1 MPDDTM
7 PDDIREPDWEPTLE
21 DAELDELDRF
31 LRAHAGE
38 DALLLDGVHGL
49 LSAVNIGPEHASP
62 EEWLPEVLHD
72 PFDDEDEGRRI
83 LELLAR
89 LSESICYE
97 LETEQYEPILGE
109 IENDDGGTAL
119 SAQGWCEGFSRGV
132 DLRARLWEARLG
144 ADSHL
149 TELLSPIMALAVQE
163 GVFQTDAEIE
173 PLTEAEYDECLA
185 QLPVAIE
192 AVAHY
197 WSESPPTS
205 DELARRTAPV
215 DRTTTPRKRGGH
227 WVH

>member
-215 DRTTTPRKRGGH
+215 DQTTAPRKRGGH

>member
-1 MPDDTM
+1 MA
-7 PDDIREPDWEPTLE
+7 DDINVPDWLPTLD
-21 DAELDELDRF
+21 DAELDELDQF

-38 DALLLDGVHGL
+38 EALLLDGVHGL
-49 LSAVNIGPEHASP
+49 LSAVNIGPERASP

-72 PFDDEDEGRRI
+72 AFEDEDEGRRI

-89 LSESICYE
+89 LSESIGYE

-109 IENDDGGTAL
+109 IELDEGGSAL

-132 DLRARLWEARLG
+132 DLRARLWETRLG
-144 ADSHL
+144 ADSRL

-185 QLPVAIE
+185 QLPTAIE

-197 WSESPPTS
+197 WSELPPTPA
-205 DELARRTAPV
+205 ELARRTEPA
-215 DRTTTPRKRGGH
+215 DSDTTPRKRGGH
-227 WVH
+227 WLH

>member
-1 MPDDTM
+1 MPDE
-7 PDDIREPDWEPTLE
+7 IREPDWSPILDDGELE
-21 DAELDELDRF
+21 ELDQF

-49 LSAVNIGPEHASP
+49 LSAVNIGPERAPP

-72 PFDDEDEGRRI
+72 PFDDADEGRRV

-89 LSESICYE
+89 LSESIGYE

-109 IENDDGGTAL
+109 IELDDGGSAL

-144 ADSHL
+144 ADSRL

-185 QLPVAIE
+185 QLPSAIE

-197 WSESPPTS
+197 WAEVPPTPA
-205 DELARRTAPV
+205 ELARRAEPADSNTTR
-215 DRTTTPRKRGGH
+215 RTRGGH
-227 WVH
+227 WLH

>member
-1 MPDDTM
+1 MPDE
-7 PDDIREPDWEPTLE
+7 IREPDWSPTLDDGE
-21 DAELDELDRF
+21 LEELDQF

-49 LSAVNIGPEHASP
+49 LSAVNIGPERVPP

-72 PFDDEDEGRRI
+72 PFDDADEGRRV

-89 LSESICYE
+89 LSESIGYE

-109 IENDDGGTAL
+109 IELDDGGSAL

-144 ADSHL
+144 ADSRL

-163 GVFQTDAEIE
+163 GVFQTDTEIE

-185 QLPVAIE
+185 QLPSAIE

-197 WSESPPTS
+197 WAEVPPTPA
-205 DELARRTAPV
+205 ELARRAEPADPGTTR
-215 DRTTTPRKRGGH
+215 RTRGGH
-227 WVH
+227 WLH

>member
-1 MPDDTM
+1 MADEARP
-7 PDDIREPDWEPTLE
+7 PDWEPTLE
-21 DAELDELDRF
+21 DGELEELDQF

-38 DALLLDGVHGL
+38 EALLLDGVHGL
-49 LSAVNIGPEHASP
+49 LSAVNIGPERAPP

-72 PFDDEDEGRRI
+72 PFDDADEGRRI

-89 LSESICYE
+89 LSESIGYE

-109 IENDDGGTAL
+109 IELDDGGAAL

-144 ADSHL
+144 VDSRL

-185 QLPVAIE
+185 QLPMAIE

-197 WSESPPTS
+197 WSELPPTPA
-205 DELARRTAPV
+205 ELARRAEPV
-215 DRTTTPRKRGGH
+215 DSASTPRKRGGH
-227 WVH
+227 WLH